1 MAIVAI
7 AALGPSI
14 KIKTYIYI
22 YIYIYEQSAKH
33 IRMKYKRVCRINY
46 VHERIEGWTFIKIV
60 KRVSFKRNY
69 MYHNR
74 TLQTW
79 TNGTLKKSY

>member
-22 YIYIYEQSAKH
+22 YIYIYKQSAKH

-46 VHERIEGWTFIKIV
+46 VHERIEG
-60 KRVSFKRNY
+60 
-69 MYHNR
+69 
-74 TLQTW
+74 
-79 TNGTLKKSY
+79 